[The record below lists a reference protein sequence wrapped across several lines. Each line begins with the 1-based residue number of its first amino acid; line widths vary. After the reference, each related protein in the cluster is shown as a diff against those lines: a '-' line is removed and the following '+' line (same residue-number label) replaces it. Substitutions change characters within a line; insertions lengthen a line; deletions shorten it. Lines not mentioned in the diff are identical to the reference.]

1 MLLMTLNEEDTTGIS
16 RRSLLMFR
24 AVGVGLLT
32 HTLDPQRPVHFVG
45 IGGAGM
51 SALAEILMARGFH
64 VTGSDIFNSKSVNAL
79 RCAGAK
85 ITLQQ
90 GSRVVEAL
98 RKGAHLPPLVV
109 ISSAIKED
117 NPELVAIRAAG
128 DMKVIHRSDLL
139 ADLLASHPR
148 SVVVAGAHGKT
159 TTSTIL
165 STILMEVSLDPTVVI
180 GGVVPWFGSNGRHGC
195 SDVAVAEGDESDGT
209 LVKFRPQ
216 IGVITNLELDHTDH
230 YTNINHL
237 LHTMAEFGSNC
248 QTLLTN
254 GDCPLL
260 SQHLPGTRQWSLDG
274 TSSAHYRFS
283 EIKCFGQ
290 ASEAVVH
297 AGSECL
303 GPVVLP
309 LTGLHNL
316 ANLAA
321 ALAAALEL
329 GIPFPALQKACE
341 AVRAPGRRFE
351 FRGVVDGRL
360 LVDDY
365 AHHPTEVAATLA
377 MAQLMVGDDQ
387 SALPLTPQRVVI
399 AFQPHR
405 YSRTKD
411 FLQKFALT
419 LAAVDEVLLLPIY
432 SAGERSIAG
441 VTHVALARAIA
452 EAGGTVHCFNSLEHL
467 VQEFHSHTRSGDLVL
482 AMGAGSIN
490 QLPGLVRSA
499 IPMAA

>member
-1 MLLMTLNEEDTTGIS
+1 
-16 RRSLLMFR
+16 
-24 AVGVGLLT
+24 
-32 HTLDPQRPVHFVG
+32 
-45 IGGAGM
+45 M
-51 SALAEILMARGFH
+51 SALAEVLMACGFR
-64 VTGSDIFNSKSVNAL
+64 VSGSDICSSRSVNAL
-79 RCAGAK
+79 RRAGAR

-90 GSRVVEAL
+90 SSSAVDAL
-98 RKGAHLPPLVV
+98 RKDAQLPPLVV

-117 NPELVAIRAAG
+117 NSELVAIRAAG
-128 DMKVIHRSDLL
+128 EMTVIHRSDLL
-139 ADLLASHPR
+139 ADLLAGHSR
-148 SVVVAGAHGKT
+148 SVVVAGSHGKT

-165 STILMEVSLDPTVVI
+165 STILKEVGMDPTVVI

-195 SDVAVAEGDESDGT
+195 GDVVVAEADESDGT

-216 IGVITNLELDHTDH
+216 IGIITNLELDHTDH
-230 YTNINHL
+230 YTDINHL
-237 LHTMAEFGSNC
+237 LDTMAEFGGNC

-260 SQHLPGTRQWSLDG
+260 SRRLPGTRQWSLDQ

-283 EIKCFGQ
+283 DIRCFGQ

-297 AGSECL
+297 AGSQCL

-321 ALAAALEL
+321 SLAAALEL
-329 GIPFPALQKACE
+329 GISFSALQKACE
-341 AVRAPGRRFE
+341 AIRAPGRRFE
-351 FRGVVDGRL
+351 FHSVVDGRL

-365 AHHPTEVAATLA
+365 AHHPSEVAATLA
-377 MAQLMVGDDQ
+377 MARLMVEDDE
-387 SALPLTPQRVVI
+387 SALPLTPKRVVV

-411 FLQKFALT
+411 FLQEFALT
-419 LAAVDEVLLLPIY
+419 LAGADMVLLLPIY
-432 SAGERSIAG
+432 GAGEEPIAG
-441 VTHVALARAIA
+441 VNHVALARAIA
-452 EAGGTVHCFNSLEHL
+452 KAGGTVRCFDSLEYL
-467 VQEFHSHTRSGDLVL
+467 AQEFHSHTRPGDLML

-490 QLPGLVRSA
+490 RLPGLVRSA
-499 IPMAA
+499 VPMAA

>member
-1 MLLMTLNEEDTTGIS
+1 M
-16 RRSLLMFR
+16 
-24 AVGVGLLT
+24 T
-32 HTLDPQRPVHFVG
+32 HTLDPRRQIHFVG

-64 VTGSDIFNSKSVNAL
+64 VSGSDICSSRSVDAL
-79 RCAGAK
+79 RRAGAR

-90 GSRVVEAL
+90 GPGAIDAL
-98 RKGAHLPPLVV
+98 RKDAPLPPLVV
-109 ISSAIKED
+109 ISSAIKDD

-128 DMKVIHRSDLL
+128 KMDVIHRSDLL
-139 ADLLASHPR
+139 ADLLAGHPR

-165 STILMEVSLDPTVVI
+165 STVLMEVGLDPTVVI

-195 SDVAVAEGDESDGT
+195 GDVVVAEADESDGT
-209 LVKFRPQ
+209 LVKFRPR

-230 YTNINHL
+230 YPDIDHL
-237 LHTMAEFGSNC
+237 LDTMATFGRNC

-260 SQHLPGTRQWSLDG
+260 SQRLPGTRQWSLDG

-283 EIKCFGQ
+283 EIRCSGQ
-290 ASEAVVH
+290 TSEAVVH

-303 GPVVLP
+303 GPVVFP

-341 AVRAPGRRFE
+341 AIRAPGRRFE
-351 FRGVVDGRL
+351 FHSVVDGRL

-377 MAQLMVGDDQ
+377 MARLMVGDDP
-387 SALPLTPQRVVI
+387 SALPLTPKRVVV

-411 FLQKFALT
+411 FLQEFALT
-419 LAAVDEVLLLPIY
+419 LTAADAVLLLPIY
-432 SAGERSIAG
+432 SAGEESIAG
-441 VTHVALARAIA
+441 VTHAALARAIA
-452 EAGGTVHCFNSLEHL
+452 DAGGTVHCFDSLEHL
-467 VQEFHSHTRSGDLVL
+467 AQEFHRHTRPGDLML
-482 AMGAGSIN
+482 AMGAGSVN
-490 QLPGLVRSA
+490 RLPDLVRSA
-499 IPMAA
+499 VPVAA

>member
-1 MLLMTLNEEDTTGIS
+1 MG
-16 RRSLLMFR
+16 R
-24 AVGVGLLT
+24 LT

-51 SALAEILMARGFH
+51 SALAEILMARGFR
-64 VTGSDIFNSKSVNAL
+64 VSGSDICHFKSVDAL
-79 RCAGAK
+79 RHAGAR

-90 GSRVVEAL
+90 DATTVEAL
-98 RKGAHLPPLVV
+98 RKDSPLPPLVV
-109 ISSAIKED
+109 ISSAIKAD
-117 NPELVAIRAAG
+117 NPELAAIRAAG
-128 DMKVIHRSDLL
+128 EMKVIHRSDLL
-139 ADLLASHPR
+139 ADLLASHSH

-165 STILMEVSLDPTVVI
+165 STILMEAGLDPTVVI

-195 SDVAVAEGDESDGT
+195 SDVVVAEGDESDGT
-209 LVKFRPQ
+209 LVKFHPR
-216 IGVITNLELDHTDH
+216 IGIITNLELDHTDH
-230 YTNINHL
+230 YTDINHL
-237 LHTMAEFGSNC
+237 LHTMAQFGGNC
-248 QTLLTN
+248 QALLTN

-260 SQHLPGTRQWSLDG
+260 SQHLPGTRQWSLDD

-283 EIKCFGQ
+283 DIRCFGQ
-290 ASEAVVH
+290 ASEAVVR

-309 LTGLHNL
+309 LAGFHNL

-321 ALAAALEL
+321 ALATALEL
-329 GIPFPALQKACE
+329 GIPFPTLQKAC
-341 AVRAPGRRFE
+341 AAIRAPGRRFE

-365 AHHPTEVAATLA
+365 AHHPSEVAATLA
-377 MAQLMVGDDQ
+377 MAQGMVGDDQ
-387 SALPLTPQRVVI
+387 SALPLVPQRVVI

-419 LAAVDEVLLLPIY
+419 LADADAVLLLPIY
-432 SAGERSIAG
+432 SAGETSIAG
-441 VTHVALARAIA
+441 VTHAALATAIA
-452 EAGGTVHCFNSLEHL
+452 KAGGTVHCFNDLEHL
-467 VQEFHSHTRSGDLVL
+467 AQEFHRHTRPGDLVL

-490 QLPGLVRSA
+490 RLPDLVRSA
-499 IPMAA
+499 VPMAA

>member
-1 MLLMTLNEEDTTGIS
+1 
-16 RRSLLMFR
+16 
-24 AVGVGLLT
+24 
-32 HTLDPQRPVHFVG
+32 
-45 IGGAGM
+45 M
-51 SALAEILMARGFH
+51 SALAEVLMACGFR
-64 VTGSDIFNSKSVNAL
+64 VSGSDICSSRSVNAL
-79 RCAGAK
+79 RRAGAR

-90 GSRVVEAL
+90 SSSAVDAL
-98 RKGAHLPPLVV
+98 RKDAQLPPLVV

-117 NPELVAIRAAG
+117 NSELVAIRAAG
-128 DMKVIHRSDLL
+128 EMTVIHRSDLL
-139 ADLLASHPR
+139 ADLLAGHSR
-148 SVVVAGAHGKT
+148 SVVVAGSHGKT

-165 STILMEVSLDPTVVI
+165 STILKEVGMDPTVVI

-195 SDVAVAEGDESDGT
+195 GDVVVAEADESDGT

-216 IGVITNLELDHTDH
+216 IGIITNLELDHTDH
-230 YTNINHL
+230 YTDINHL
-237 LHTMAEFGSNC
+237 LDTMAEFGGNC

-260 SQHLPGTRQWSLDG
+260 SRHLPGTRQWSLDQ

-283 EIKCFGQ
+283 DIRCFGQ

-297 AGSECL
+297 AGSQCL

-329 GIPFPALQKACE
+329 GISFSALQKTCE
-341 AVRAPGRRFE
+341 AIRAPGRRFE
-351 FRGVVDGRL
+351 FHSVVDGRL

-365 AHHPTEVAATLA
+365 AHHPSEVAATLA
-377 MAQLMVGDDQ
+377 MARLMVEDDE
-387 SALPLTPQRVVI
+387 SALPLTPKRVVV

-411 FLQKFALT
+411 FLQEFALT
-419 LAAVDEVLLLPIY
+419 LAGADMVLLLPIY
-432 SAGERSIAG
+432 GAGEEPIAG
-441 VTHVALARAIA
+441 VNHVALARAIA
-452 EAGGTVHCFNSLEHL
+452 KAGGTVRCFDSLEYL
-467 VQEFHSHTRSGDLVL
+467 AQEFHSHTRPGDLML

-490 QLPGLVRSA
+490 RLPGLVRSA
-499 IPMAA
+499 VPMAA

>member
-1 MLLMTLNEEDTTGIS
+1 
-16 RRSLLMFR
+16 
-24 AVGVGLLT
+24 
-32 HTLDPQRPVHFVG
+32 
-45 IGGAGM
+45 M
-51 SALAEILMARGFH
+51 SALAEVLMACGFR
-64 VTGSDIFNSKSVNAL
+64 VSGSDICSSRSVNAL
-79 RCAGAK
+79 RRAGAR

-90 GSRVVEAL
+90 SSSAVDAL
-98 RKGAHLPPLVV
+98 RKDAQLPPLVV

-117 NPELVAIRAAG
+117 NSELVAIRAAG
-128 DMKVIHRSDLL
+128 EMTVIHRSDLL
-139 ADLLASHPR
+139 ADLLAGHSR
-148 SVVVAGAHGKT
+148 SVVVAGSHGKT

-165 STILMEVSLDPTVVI
+165 STILKEVGMDPTVVI

-195 SDVAVAEGDESDGT
+195 GDVVVAEADESDGT

-216 IGVITNLELDHTDH
+216 IGIITNLELDHTDH
-230 YTNINHL
+230 YTDINHL
-237 LHTMAEFGSNC
+237 LDTMAEFGGNC

-260 SQHLPGTRQWSLDG
+260 SRHLPGTRQWSLDQ
-274 TSSAHYRFS
+274 TSSAHYRLS
-283 EIKCFGQ
+283 DIRCFGQ

-297 AGSECL
+297 AGSQCL

-329 GIPFPALQKACE
+329 GISFSALQKACE
-341 AVRAPGRRFE
+341 AIRAPGRRFE
-351 FRGVVDGRL
+351 FHSVVDGRL

-365 AHHPTEVAATLA
+365 AHHPSEVAATLA
-377 MAQLMVGDDQ
+377 MARLMVEDDE
-387 SALPLTPQRVVI
+387 SALPLTPKRVVV

-411 FLQKFALT
+411 FLQEFALT
-419 LAAVDEVLLLPIY
+419 LAGADMVLLLPIY
-432 SAGERSIAG
+432 GAGEEPIAG
-441 VTHVALARAIA
+441 VNHVALARAIA
-452 EAGGTVHCFNSLEHL
+452 KAGGTVRCFDSLEYL
-467 VQEFHSHTRSGDLVL
+467 AQEFHSHTRPGDLML

-490 QLPGLVRSA
+490 RLPGLVRSA
-499 IPMAA
+499 VPMAA

>member
-1 MLLMTLNEEDTTGIS
+1 
-16 RRSLLMFR
+16 
-24 AVGVGLLT
+24 
-32 HTLDPQRPVHFVG
+32 
-45 IGGAGM
+45 M
-51 SALAEILMARGFH
+51 SALAEVLMACGFR
-64 VTGSDIFNSKSVNAL
+64 VSGSDICSSRSVNAL
-79 RCAGAK
+79 RRAGAK

-90 GSRVVEAL
+90 SSSAVDAL
-98 RKGAHLPPLVV
+98 RKDAQLPPLVV

-117 NPELVAIRAAG
+117 NSELVAIRAAG
-128 DMKVIHRSDLL
+128 EMTVIHRSDLL
-139 ADLLASHPR
+139 ADLLAGHSH
-148 SVVVAGAHGKT
+148 SVVVAGSHGKT

-165 STILMEVSLDPTVVI
+165 STILKEVGMDPTVVI

-195 SDVAVAEGDESDGT
+195 GDVVVAEADESDGT
-209 LVKFRPQ
+209 LVKFRSQ
-216 IGVITNLELDHTDH
+216 IGIITNLELDHTDH
-230 YTNINHL
+230 YTDINHL
-237 LHTMAEFGSNC
+237 LDTMAEFGGNC

-260 SQHLPGTRQWSLDG
+260 GRHLPGTRQWSLDQ

-283 EIKCFGQ
+283 DIRCFGR

-297 AGSECL
+297 AGSQCL

-329 GIPFPALQKACE
+329 GISFSALQKACE
-341 AVRAPGRRFE
+341 AIRAPGRRFE
-351 FRGVVDGRL
+351 FHSVVDGRL

-365 AHHPTEVAATLA
+365 AHHPSEVAATLA
-377 MAQLMVGDDQ
+377 MARLMVEDDE
-387 SALPLTPQRVVI
+387 SALPLTPKRVVV

-411 FLQKFALT
+411 FLQEFALT
-419 LAAVDEVLLLPIY
+419 LAGADMVLLLPIY
-432 SAGERSIAG
+432 GAGEEPIAG
-441 VTHVALARAIA
+441 VSHVALARAIA
-452 EAGGTVHCFNSLEHL
+452 KAGGTVHCFDSLEYL
-467 VQEFHSHTRSGDLVL
+467 AQEFHSHTRPGDLML

-490 QLPGLVRSA
+490 RLPGLVRSA
-499 IPMAA
+499 VPMVA